1 MDQAEPVEIK
11 ASTVSVSAS
20 RSVVGLFIAAA
31 ALLALGASVSRA
43 AEPRKVR
50 YVDAHSHLFE
60 DMRAD
65 EEIAAFRKAGVG
77 GVLVMWPDPY
87 PLRTLADQNPG
98 YVVPMLSISADKTVL
113 TDDSATIFVRA
124 RDNMGIC
131 GFGEFATRLQ
141 SNGSMNDAASISD
154 PRRMKIYDAA
164 EAKGTPVNMHVSLAE
179 QETVAAYEKIVAAR
193 PHVPFILNHGG
204 LTAGPE
210 LLERLLATYPNVYVE
225 LSGRLTPPTAT
236 QPRPQS
242 ALAVDGSLK
251 PEWRAL
257 FERFPDR
264 FMFGMDVQSLES
276 VAGIANRIA
285 IARTAFASLPQAIEE
300 AIAYKNISRVMKGCS
315 GLPIG

>member
-1 MDQAEPVEIK
+1 MNTVAVSGKVGKGPV
-11 ASTVSVSAS
+11 ARPLV
-20 RSVVGLFIAAA
+20 AAA
-31 ALLALGASVSRA
+31 ALLALSTTVAPA

-77 GVLVMWPDPY
+77 GVLIMWPDPY

-98 YVVPMLSISADKTVL
+98 YVVPMISISADKTIL
-113 TDDSATIFVRA
+113 TDSSAAAFVRA
-124 RDNMGIC
+124 RDQMGVC

-141 SNGSMNDAASISD
+141 SNEKMNDAASILD

-164 EAKGTPVNMHVSLAE
+164 EARGTPVNMHVSLAE
-179 QETVAAYEKIVAAR
+179 PETVAAYERIVKAR

-210 LLERLLATYPNVYVE
+210 LLGRLLATYPNVYVE
-225 LSGRLTPPTAT
+225 LSGRLTPPNAGN
-236 QPRPQS
+236 PRPQS
-242 ALAVDGSLK
+242 ALAEDGTLK

-264 FMFGMDVQSLES
+264 FMFGMDVQSIPS
-276 VAGIANRIA
+276 VEGIAGRMA
-285 IARTAFASLPQAIEE
+285 GARAAFASLPQALEE
-300 AIAYKNISRVMKGCS
+300 NIAWRNVSRVMKGCS